1 MIVIT
6 YSMVFGNYLVMTI
19 LHPRQIPDFLY
30 GASYPFTLPFM
41 FMILPLYCLFNMDD
55 VSWGTR
61 EAKNPNKSFKKP
73 EGAAAR
79 DEKSIQWTFDIFQNP
94 VQPASPEEENFWKKT
109 IEEFLKP
116 RKPTEEEEDVMKKD
130 LRLMKIGA
138 IIVLSLFYIGY
149 VLLMVLKKEYPLP
162 SHLSINWKLC
172 SSNEPMDF
180 IDMSLFAFVFAV
192 TGFLI
197 VGTFLHRVET
207 LSHII
212 RTTSVRKK
220 SSDEEGKI
228 EDTVTV
234 SHVDTDIMA

>member
-1 MIVIT
+1 MGLSKLI
-6 YSMVFGNYLVMTI
+6 FEEI
-19 LHPRQIPDFLY
+19 LIIF
-30 GASYPFTLPFM
+30 
-41 FMILPLYCLFNMDD
+41 I
-55 VSWGTR
+55 SWGTR

-149 VLLMVLKKEYPLP
+149 VLLMVLKKASSKIMFAQFSKHPSRLISNLIVKAPLFR
-162 SHLSINWKLC
+162 SILFRATCLSTG
-172 SSNEPMDF
+172 SF
-180 IDMSLFAFVFAV
+180 VAAMSLW
-192 TGFLI
+192 
-197 VGTFLHRVET
+197 
-207 LSHII
+207 
-212 RTTSVRKK
+212 TSLTCMQPN
-220 SSDEEGKI
+220 SIQSP
-228 EDTVTV
+228 
-234 SHVDTDIMA
+234 